1 MDLSAVAQDLFDEV
15 KSRYTNLTLGDADAQ
30 VTTDPQMARFFKFN
44 FADNPV
50 SVAIDEESVR
60 LIYNKDITDILDE
73 ESEQQWYQFARTMRE
88 FAVAHNMN
96 FKPQDVEKLD
106 LEQGDFEF
114 MSQVNTVKENK
125 MHGTSKTSYHKLDK
139 TKMIIRHSKAIDE
152 DVPGARSRNISS
164 IFVENKEGERFR
176 FPYNY
181 LSGAR
186 AMMMHVAKGGNPYDA
201 IGESIIKKVEEIAQL
216 RKFSQ
221 YAVRQ
226 GLVDENTLPY
236 VEAATDKIA
245 EAKRTLHR
253 IAKQGTY
260 EQTVEAL
267 DSNTTD
273 LQQEDINDLKKL
285 FTKETFDEDIMDA
298 FKFLPINEF
307 KKDDDETEVDYKAL
321 TGTAMRTAPYVN
333 KFLSDPD
340 NKLILKKDDS
350 YDKLQNNLRSQMSD
364 MEQKLAA
371 VMRDIATRFLSADPQ
386 DDEVANFASDMETKL
401 AAAGELFNKE
411 DPNMKTL
418 KSVAMQLANRYLQ
431 DMKKMQQSDE
441 YRDEVRKSP
450 EDVKAF
456 KNIKGKDIEK
466 GKLQKQYKRKYKDE
480 SQHFEAWIDSK
491 VAEMN
496 IVLESEDVVKSKYED
511 PFKI

>member
-30 VTTDPQMARFFKFN
+30 VTTDPQLARFFKFN
-44 FADNPV
+44 FGNNPV

-73 ESEQQWYQFARTMRE
+73 ENEQEWYQFARTMRE
-88 FAVAHNMN
+88 FAVSHNMN
-96 FKPQDVEKLD
+96 FKPQDIEKID

-114 MSQVNTVKENK
+114 MSQVNTVKEST
-125 MHGTSKTSYHKLDK
+125 MHGTSKTSYDKLDK
-139 TKMIIRHSKAIDE
+139 TRMIIRHSKSIDE
-152 DVPGARSRNISS
+152 DVPGARSRNISA

-181 LSGAR
+181 LAGAR

-201 IGESIIKKVEEIAQL
+201 IGESIIKKVEEISQL

-226 GLVDENTLPY
+226 GLVDETTLPY
-236 VEAATDKIA
+236 VEAATGKIA

-253 IAKQGTY
+253 IAKQNTY
-260 EQTVEAL
+260 EKTVEAL
-267 DSNTTD
+267 DSNVTD

-298 FKFLPINEF
+298 FKFLPVNEF
-307 KKDDDETEVDYKAL
+307 KKDDDEKDIDMKAM

-333 KFLSDPD
+333 KFLSDPN

-350 YDKLQNNLRSQMSD
+350 YDKLQNNLRSQMPD

-386 DDEVANFASDMETKL
+386 DDEVVNFASDMETKL

-418 KSVAMQLANRYLQ
+418 KGVAMQLANRYLQ

-466 GKLQKQYKRKYKDE
+466 GKLEKQYKRKYKDE
-480 SQHFEAWIDSK
+480 SEHFEAWVDSR
-491 VAEMN
+491 VAEMDV
-496 IVLESEDVVKSKYED
+496 VLESEDVVKSNYED
-511 PFKI
+511 PFRI